1 MDRRARCRARRT
13 ANGQCTRPIFAAA
26 STRRSTKSTRPTS
39 TSSKSRGGSKPTT
52 SPSSARIARMKRF
65 WVALLALCVLGA
77 TPPQAQEAARPPYRT
92 LNDRLKPRESAT
104 LADGQPRA
112 DYLREHVLASAG
124 LIPAPAKTPLRP
136 QIFDERERN
145 DYSVAKVY
153 FESQPGFYVTGN
165 LYRPKGAGPFPAI
178 LTPHGHWAYGRLE
191 NTELNS
197 APARAIN
204 LARQGFV
211 VFTYDMVGYNDSK
224 QLTHEFGG
232 KREALWGLSLAGL
245 QLWNSIRSLDFLES
259 LPEVDRE
266 RIGVTGESGGGTQT
280 FLLSAV
286 DPRVKV
292 AAPVNMI
299 SLHMQGGCLCENEPG
314 LRLDTNNV
322 ELGALM
328 APRSLLMVAA
338 TGDWTNETPQ
348 VEYPA
353 VQRIYRLFNAEDRVY
368 SVQFDAPHNYNKSSR
383 EAVYAWMARWLKNAP
398 AGVQVSE
405 RPFTVERLN
414 DLLVFAGR
422 PLPEGALTAARLT
435 QQWIASARQQLNDS
449 DPRVLQSALLHSLSF
464 ERRPAKSPPASKVVI
479 VAGADSS
486 VKSSLTKEGHTVRS
500 VHATPFDAEVAAK
513 ILHFET
519 YNRTAASQRVADIV
533 RALNENPG
541 AAVVANVDWGLAALL
556 AAAVAPAGR
565 VVADVA
571 RFDMDSD
578 DAFLERF
585 YIPGLR
591 RAGDLRTAMTMT
603 SARVVVHN
611 AGDRFTMDGAQV
623 QRDKLTANR
632 IVELLR

>member
-1 MDRRARCRARRT
+1 
-13 ANGQCTRPIFAAA
+13 
-26 STRRSTKSTRPTS
+26 
-39 TSSKSRGGSKPTT
+39 
-52 SPSSARIARMKRF
+52 MKRLSL
-65 WVALLALCVLGA
+65 VMLALSVLGA
-77 TPPQAQEAARPPYRT
+77 APPQAQEAARPAYRT
-92 LNDRLKPRESAT
+92 LNDRFKPRDYAT
-104 LADGQPRA
+104 LADWQRRA
-112 DYLREHVLASAG
+112 EYLREHVLASAG

-136 QIFDERERN
+136 QIFDERDRP
-145 DYSVAKVY
+145 DYSVAKVF
-153 FESQPGFYVTGN
+153 FESLPGFYVTGN

-197 APARAIN
+197 APGRAIN

-232 KREALWGLSLAGL
+232 KRDALWGLSLAGL
-245 QLWNSIRSLDFLES
+245 QLWNSIRSLDFLEA
-259 LPEVDRE
+259 LPGVDRE

-328 APRSLLMVAA
+328 APRPLLMVAA

-353 VQRIYRLFNAEDRVY
+353 MQRIYRLFNAEDRVY

-398 AGVQVSE
+398 ADVQVSE

-422 PLPEGALTAARLT
+422 PLPAGALTAAQLT
-435 QQWIASARQQLNDS
+435 EQWMASARQQLKNI
-449 DPRVLQSALLHSLSF
+449 DPRLLQSALLHSLSL
-464 ERRPAKSPPASKVVI
+464 ERRPAKDARVSKVVI
-479 VAGADSS
+479 VAGTDSS
-486 VKSSLTKEGHTVRS
+486 MASLFTKEGYTVRS
-500 VHATPFDAEVAAK
+500 VRATPINAEAAAK

-533 RALNENPG
+533 QSLEESPG
-541 AAVVANVDWGLAALL
+541 AAVVADGDWGLAALL
-556 AAAVAPAGR
+556 AAAVAPVGR

-571 RFDMDSD
+571 QFDMDSD
-578 DAFLERF
+578 DAFLERL

-603 SARVVVHN
+603 RTRVVVHN
-611 AGDRFTMDGAQV
+611 AGDRFTMNGADV
-623 QRDKLTANR
+623 HRDKLTANR